1 MQQSET
7 IQKVSNNKSD
17 FISVQNRI
25 QFFVLYSQKQ
35 STITLML
42 TIDITKIQ
50 YINSTIKN

>member
-50 YINSTIKN
+50 YITSTIKN